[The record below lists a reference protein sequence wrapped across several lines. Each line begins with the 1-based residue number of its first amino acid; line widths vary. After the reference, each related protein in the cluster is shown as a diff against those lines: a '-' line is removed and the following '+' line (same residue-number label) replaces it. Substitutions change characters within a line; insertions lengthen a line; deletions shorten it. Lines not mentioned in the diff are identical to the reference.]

1 MVVLT
6 FLVIMLPLLQGEQT
20 LLINYILLSSLIHSK
35 IMLLS
40 LGNNEVTKQGQPMED
55 INITEQ
61 DRNACQGMVRHAY
74 RTILVC

>member
-1 MVVLT
+1 
-6 FLVIMLPLLQGEQT
+6 MLPLLQGEQT